1 MVEVTQTV
9 DDTKQVTAAEEE
21 KIKEECGPSCPLMA
35 RFGVCLYPTKCDLK
49 HIVPQVKTTEK
60 MSLEAKEFNPF
71 TAQIKKAAS
80 KEFNPEVIYAPVSP
94 VQVVEKENI
103 RVE

>member
-1 MVEVTQTV
+1 
-9 DDTKQVTAAEEE
+9 
-21 KIKEECGPSCPLMA
+21 MA

-71 TAQIKKAAS
+71 TALQIKKASS

-94 VQVVEKENI
+94 AKVEADNN
-103 RVE
+103 

>member
-1 MVEVTQTV
+1 MVEVTQIV
-9 DDTKQVTAAEEE
+9 EDTKQVPTPEEE
-21 KIKEECGPSCPLMA
+21 TKEECGPSCPLMA
-35 RFGVCLYPTKCDLK
+35 RFGVCLYPTKCDLR

-71 TAQIKKAAS
+71 TAQIKKASS

-94 VQVVEKENI
+94 QPKETENN